1 MEGNFLEKLQENNML
16 DFYLVSLISSDSLIN
31 LETCEKHLKKMQE
44 VKEYMK
50 TANLNNKEKYAE
62 MIEKGEEIIKRDL
75 EFYQKKQN

>member
-1 MEGNFLEKLQENNML
+1 
-16 DFYLVSLISSDSLIN
+16 
-31 LETCEKHLKKMQE
+31 MQE

-75 EFYQKKQN
+75 EMFKERNNI